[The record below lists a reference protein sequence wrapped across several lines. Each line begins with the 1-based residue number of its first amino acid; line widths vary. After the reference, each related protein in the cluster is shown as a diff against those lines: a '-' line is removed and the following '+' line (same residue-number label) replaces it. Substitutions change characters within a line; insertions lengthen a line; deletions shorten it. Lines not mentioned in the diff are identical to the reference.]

1 MDIFGISFRRYRAVY
16 FSAIYLLT
24 VLVACAGGSGGG
36 NDIPVPSGVIAIN
49 GGDAYTQSRNV
60 TISCDVENAAEMR
73 FSNDQA
79 AWSEWEQYEA
89 TKYWSIDA
97 GHGIKTVY
105 GEFRGAAGG
114 TAIVSDTIVPLVE
127 EKITASDPVAN
138 AYFGGGTWGY
148 TTNSIALSGDGTR
161 LFAGCSASHEKV
173 YVYMKNST
181 GEWNETIINSPNTT
195 RYDHFGQ
202 SLDCTPDASTLV
214 IGALGG
220 VRGAVFIYEW
230 DGAEYLLRSTIEHE
244 TSHDFGVNLV
254 ISDNGE
260 SLLVGA
266 WVSNSGFLFEKL
278 SGQWALSQEF
288 HPAEVV
294 DGDRYGLGLGIS
306 GDGNIIVI
314 GAPTQNGYT
323 GSIYIYRYDGTEWGL
338 PIKKAS
344 PFTTQDVFGRHIA
357 VSENGDRIVVGLRFW
372 NLGSATQGAAFIYD
386 WDGSDYVLSD
396 TIRASDNLT
405 GVDDKF
411 GYCVSMT
418 PDGNTVVISAPGRY
432 TDMTH
437 SEVGTYYI
445 FRGSGTGWN
454 EEQRVLP
461 LSPVVDRFFGYLT
474 RISDDGSTIA
484 IGAPC
489 YDGQFTDQGAVFLYH

>member
-1 MDIFGISFRRYRAVY
+1 MDIFGFPIRHNRVVLSLLFC
-16 FSAIYLLT
+16 LLT
-24 VLVACAGGSGGG
+24 ALVACSGGSGGG
-36 NDIPVPSGVIAIN
+36 GDLVRPSGVIAIN
-49 GGDAYTQSRNV
+49 GGDAYSRSTDVVINNEIENV
-60 TISCDVENAAEMR
+60 AEMR
-73 FSNDQA
+73 FSNDQS
-79 AWSEWEQYEA
+79 AWSGWEPYAA
-89 TKYWSIDA
+89 TKDWIIEA
-97 GHGIKTVY
+97 GHGIKSVY
-105 GEFRGAAGG
+105 GEFRSSAGG

-161 LFAGCSASHEKV
+161 LFAGCSASHDKV

-181 GEWNETIINSPNTT
+181 GEWSETIINSPNTT

-220 VRGAVFIYEW
+220 TVGAIFIYSW
-230 DGAEYLLRSTIEHE
+230 SGTSYILNKTIEHA
-244 TSHDFGVNLV
+244 TGHDFSVNV
-254 ISDNGE
+254 SISEDGNRI
-260 SLLVGA
+260 LVGA
-266 WVSNSGFLFEKL
+266 WSSNCAYLYEYTGSDWILANQFIPG
-278 SGQWALSQEF
+278 
-288 HPAEVV
+288 
-294 DGDRYGLGLGIS
+294 DGLNTDVYGTGLKIS
-306 GDGNIIVI
+306 GDGNTVAI
-314 GAPTQNGYT
+314 GAPYQNTRIGA
-323 GSIYIYRYDGTEWGL
+323 IYIYRYNGL
-338 PIKKAS
+338 TWSQAFKKTS
-344 PFTTQDVFGRHIA
+344 PCATPELFGRHMDITRD
-357 VSENGDRIVVGLRFW
+357 GGRIVVGLRAW
-372 NLGSATQGAAFIYD
+372 YYGTSAQGAAFIYD

-405 GVDDKF
+405 GADDKF